1 MYCDLREQQC
11 PARLPGISA
20 EALNIPR
27 AHVVE
32 GSRTPVPYDLGAMWA
47 RPLSTGIHVSAG
59 DRVWVDGLGEVVL
72 IEDGG
77 SISTD
82 LSQFWAFFRAQT
94 VYNGLIYVAI
104 EWKYVELTPDEYN
117 LRVHTISEAGRWFRL
132 RRCVR
137 LLFTFDGLQTQH
149 SNVHTLDAPLQSCC
163 VTPNGNPTE
172 SNMGVHSIQPNE
184 AVLFQA
190 FRSEGGKTWKVG
202 TSRSPIYV
210 VKHAEEDEYS
220 VLLKQDLFKLD
231 SFLEVVCHIRRRQ
244 ERQRQVHF
252 IEGGN
257 HVHLFH
263 KADYESLV
271 HEPGWGQGKVGNFDE
286 GQEYYE
292 WVRNEVQGNHDES
305 MMRVKDHS
313 VWDNRCYDI

>member
-1 MYCDLREQQC
+1 MSHKAHFPCLPFSKNGLFAQASNTSSLPMINPHSETIHRAIMVPCRHLVMHNPSLCGPSMYCDLREQQC

-137 LLFTFDGLQTQH
+137 VWL
-149 SNVHTLDAPLQSCC
+149 
-163 VTPNGNPTE
+163 
-172 SNMGVHSIQPNE
+172 
-184 AVLFQA
+184 
-190 FRSEGGKTWKVG
+190 RW
-202 TSRSPIYV
+202 
-210 VKHAEEDEYS
+210 
-220 VLLKQDLFKLD
+220 
-231 SFLEVVCHIRRRQ
+231 
-244 ERQRQVHF
+244 
-252 IEGGN
+252 
-257 HVHLFH
+257 LFH
-263 KADYESLV
+263 
-271 HEPGWGQGKVGNFDE
+271 
-286 GQEYYE
+286 
-292 WVRNEVQGNHDES
+292 
-305 MMRVKDHS
+305 
-313 VWDNRCYDI
+313 